1 MTVIVAAFEVTPP
14 EVAVTEEVPTD
25 AAVASPV
32 VEMLATEVGVDVQV
46 AILVTSAIVESL

>member
-25 AAVASPV
+25 TAVASPA

-46 AILVTSAIVESL
+46 AMLVTLAIVESL

>member
-1 MTVIVAAFEVTPP
+1 MTVMVAAFEVTPP